1 MARRS
6 AADVSESHG
15 GADRPPIRAGERA
28 SAVRAGLLEED
39 KFANQ
44 TKGTVEAQGSIHVF
58 FAERESRKVEG
69 LPPGEARR
77 IASAGVVGAG
87 TMGGGIAIAFANAGI
102 PVTLLDARRRA
113 GERPRHRGRH
123 VRRMVKRGRIDAAER
138 RAAGAHHGTVEL
150 PRSGAQA
157 DVIIEAVFESMDLK
171 KEDHASRRARARR
184 PAR

>member
-6 AADVSESHG
+6 AAPVSESHG
-15 GADRPPIRAGERA
+15 RADRHRVRHGEHVCR
-28 SAVRAGLLEED
+28 STQGLLDEE

-44 TKGTVEAQGSIHVF
+44 TKGTVEARGSIHVF

-69 LPPGEARR
+69 LPPGEARK

-102 PVTLLDARRRA
+102 PVTLLDANESGSRKGLA
-113 GERPRHRGRH
+113 T
-123 VRRMVKRGRIDAAER
+123 VDNDLRRMVKRGRIDAAEKAR
-138 RAAGAHHGTVEL
+138 RLRLHQRIVEL
-150 PRSGAQA
+150 PDLAQA

-171 KEDHASRRARARR
+171 KKGHR
-184 PAR
+184 